1 MQRAGL
7 FSVPMRAFRLT
18 LLPLAL
24 CLSASALAATVY
36 KWVDKN
42 GVVHYSDQPNPSA
55 QAMEVEGAQAYGTE
69 AQPATASSTPAAA
82 GDPGPAYAEC
92 VLYQPENDETFPNTS
107 VVSGS
112 IRINPPLRAGHRIA
126 VALDNRRQTANAV
139 VTSTGFTISEVE
151 RGTHTLFFAI
161 EDAQGK
167 ALCRSEAVTIHVRQP
182 SLLSPTRRI
191 GR

>member
-1 MQRAGL
+1 
-7 FSVPMRAFRLT
+7 MRAYRLT

-42 GVVHYSDQPNPSA
+42 GVVHYSDQPSPSA
-55 QAMEVEGAQAYGTE
+55 QAMEVQGAQSYGRDT
-69 AQPATASSTPAAA
+69 QPAAASSTPASA
-82 GDPGPAYAEC
+82 GEPEPAYSEC

-112 IRINPPLRAGHRIA
+112 IRINPPLRAGHRIS

-139 VTSTGFTISEVE
+139 VTSTSFTISEVE
-151 RGTHTLFFAI
+151 RGTHTIFFAV

-167 ALCRSEAVTIHVRQP
+167 PLCRSEAVTIHVRQQ
-182 SLLSPTRRI
+182 SLLSPTRRT